1 MSLVTPTSDQERR
14 RFLRIQ
20 FDGITELIL
29 NEQKHRVELLDLS
42 LKGALIKSEAPLP
55 CQPNDSLQM
64 YIRLTDNDQ
73 TLSFDTSLVRII
85 DNNYGLRFNTIDLD
99 TLTHLRRIM
108 ELNLGDE
115 NLLERELDHLF
126 PLS

>member
-1 MSLVTPTSDQERR
+1 MSIITPSAEQDRR

-20 FDGITELIL
+20 FDGTTELIV
-29 NEQKHRVELLDLS
+29 NEQVHPVELLDLS
-42 LKGALIKSEAPLP
+42 LKGALIKSDTPLP
-55 CQPNDSLQM
+55 CQPNDRLQM
-64 YIRLTDNDQ
+64 NIHLTDNG
-73 TLSFDTSLVRII
+73 LSLTFTTVLVRII
-85 DNNYGLRFNTIDLD
+85 GDSYGLRFDAIDLD

-126 PLS
+126 PLH

>member
-42 LKGALIKSEAPLP
+42 LKGALIKSEAPLS

>member
-1 MSLVTPTSDQERR
+1 MSLISPPTDQERR

-20 FDGITELIL
+20 FDGITELLI
-29 NEQKHRVELLDLS
+29 EQQKYTVELLDLS
-42 LKGALIKSEAPLP
+42 LKGALIKSERPLP
-55 CQPNDSLQM
+55 CQPDSPFQM
-64 YIRLTDNDQ
+64 HIHLAADDL
-73 TLSFDTSLVRII
+73 TLSFNTSLVRMV

>member
-1 MSLVTPTSDQERR
+1 MPLTTLSSEQERR

-20 FDGITELIL
+20 FDGVTELIL
-29 NEQKHRVELLDLS
+29 NKHKHRVELLDLS
-42 LKGALIKSEAPLP
+42 LKGALINSASALP
-55 CQPNDSLQM
+55 CQPGEQFQM
-64 YIRLTDNDQ
+64 HIHLTDNAQ
-73 TLSFDTSLVRII
+73 TLSFRASLMRII
-85 DNNYGLRFNTIDLD
+85 DNNYGLRFDTIDLD

>member
-1 MSLVTPTSDQERR
+1 MSLVTPPSDQERR

-42 LKGALIKSEAPLP
+42 LKGALIKSETPLP
-55 CQPNDSLQM
+55 CQPSDQFQLC
-64 YIRLTDNDQ
+64 IHLTDNDQ